1 MSSEI
6 VVQTNGLTKVY
17 GDNTAVNKLTLR
29 IDSGD
34 IFGFLGPNGAGK
46 TTTILML
53 LGLTEPTSGTA
64 RVCGFD
70 STKEPLKVKRVTGY
84 IPERIGFYEELTAQ
98 YNLMYAA
105 RLNGLTDKAA
115 VEKIDKALKT
125 VGLADRAESKVAT
138 YSRGMK
144 QRLALADIL
153 VKMPKVAILDEPT
166 SGIDPKG
173 ITEILAL
180 IKTIAKEHG
189 MSIIISSHQL
199 PQVQK
204 ICNRVGIMSKG
215 ELVVEGPVEKLMK
228 DTASRG
234 RFIVEVQLGQIT
246 PELIKTLKQVNGVI
260 EVERSGDVLIVT
272 CTEDLRPK
280 IAKAIVDAGG
290 SLIQMKVQS
299 QALEDVYMKYFSEGT
314 K

>member
-6 VVQTNGLTKVY
+6 VVQTRDLTKVY
-17 GDNTAVNKLTLR
+17 GSHTAVNKLNLR
-29 IDSGD
+29 INSGD

-53 LGLTEPTSGTA
+53 LGLTEPTSGSA
-64 RVCGFD
+64 SVCGFD

-84 IPERIGFYEELTAQ
+84 IPERIGFYEELTAH

-105 RLNGLTDKAA
+105 RLNGLPDKTA
-115 VEKIDKALKT
+115 VEKIDNALKV
-125 VGLADRAESKVAT
+125 VGLADRAESKVST

-173 ITEILAL
+173 ITEILTL
-180 IKTIAKEHG
+180 IKTIAKENG

-204 ICNRVGIMSKG
+204 ICNRVGIMSNG

-228 DTASRG
+228 DSASRG
-234 RFIVEVQLGQIT
+234 RVVVEVQLGQIT
-246 PELIKTLKQVNGVI
+246 PELVRSLQQVKGVVA
-260 EVERSGDVLIVT
+260 VERSGDLLLVT
-272 CTEDLRPK
+272 CSEDLRPK
-280 IAKAIVDAGG
+280 IAKAVVDAGG

-299 QALEDVYMKYFSEGT
+299 QALEDVYLKYFSEET